1 MSLSDTGLSWEV
13 LRAGTSL
20 LSRLLCTLIIMLH
33 WGIKGLFCSWG
44 FGGSFGKFTW
54 KFGLSTVEKTLLTP
68 LFHVCLCFSLGYR
81 IYDLTMNPHD
91 EVELAVGEKLVLNCT
106 VRTEL
111 NVGIDFKWDYPS
123 IKVRLYELTGAFI
136 TKQFDLFRYNVTS
149 PFKTLRKKMTIP
161 SEISGRYKSA
171 KGDRRNNNVISKHLY
186 LLSITGKTCHY

>member
-1 MSLSDTGLSWEV
+1 MGV
-13 LRAGTSL
+13 LANSSGNL
-20 LSRLLCTLIIMLH
+20 V
-33 WGIKGLFCSWG
+33 
-44 FGGSFGKFTW
+44 
-54 KFGLSTVEKTLLTP
+54 LSTVKKTLLTP
-68 LFHVCLCFSLGYR
+68 LFRVRLFVSLGYR

-123 IKVRLYELTGAFI
+123 IKVKLYKLTGAFI

-149 PFKTLRKKMTIP
+149 PFKTLRKKMTIHN
-161 SEISGRYKSA
+161 EISGIYKCA
-171 KGDRRNNNVISKHLY
+171 KSDGRNNNVISKHLF